1 MEKTVQIIKAE
12 SSAVKFFERE
22 DVQKKFQEVI
32 GNNYRA
38 FLSTVMQII
47 ANDAKLQKC
56 NQQSLCGAALTAAVF
71 NLSVNPNL
79 GHAYIV
85 GYDDYKTGQTY
96 AQFQLGYKGF
106 IQLALRSGMFLNINA
121 TDVRQGELIE
131 ENRLTGRIKFQWKSR
146 EEREPLP
153 FIGYVSYFELKNG
166 FEKQFYMTVAELEK
180 HATKYSK
187 SYVKGFGR
195 WIDDKHAMSIKTV
208 LKLILAKWAP
218 LSLELQKAIMYD
230 QAVILDHDNEDIFY
244 IDNYEAQEV
253 SHEMLQKEFEEKKEN
268 LTESKK
274 QAVKRIIDNKEVK
287 SYTKA
292 LRILNEQTNGNNSAN
307 I

>member
-1 MEKTVQIIKAE
+1 
-12 SSAVKFFERE
+12 
-22 DVQKKFQEVI
+22 
-32 GNNYRA
+32 
-38 FLSTVMQII
+38 
-47 ANDAKLQKC
+47 
-56 NQQSLCGAALTAAVF
+56 
-71 NLSVNPNL
+71 
-79 GHAYIV
+79 
-85 GYDDYKTGQTY
+85 
-96 AQFQLGYKGF
+96 
-106 IQLALRSGMFLNINA
+106 MFLNINA

-131 ENRLTGRIKFQWKSR
+131 ENRLTGEIKFQWKSR
-146 EEREPLP
+146 EEREPLLV
-153 FIGYVSYFELKNG
+153 IGYVSYFKLKNG

-187 SYVKGFGR
+187 SYAKGFGK
-195 WIDDKHAMSIKTV
+195 WNDDKHAMSMKTV
-208 LKLILAKWAP
+208 LKLLLAKWSP

-230 QAVILDHDNEDIFY
+230 QAVVFDHDNEDMFY
-244 IDNYEAQEV
+244 IDNYEVQEV